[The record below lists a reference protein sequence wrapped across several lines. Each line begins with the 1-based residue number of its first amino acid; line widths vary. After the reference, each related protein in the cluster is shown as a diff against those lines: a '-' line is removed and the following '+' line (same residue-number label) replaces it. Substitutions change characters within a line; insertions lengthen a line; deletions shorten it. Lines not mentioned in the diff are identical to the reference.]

1 MEFGAVS
8 ALPRPNHCLHA
19 EKQGGFWTY
28 LRTLDLVKGNWKH
41 QEVDDTIY
49 RSTLSVFFVRE
60 NERSRLLG
68 LGKCQLLP
76 QLNAI
81 RCEAT
86 DFHLKTG
93 TGSFD
98 SVPI

>member
-1 MEFGAVS
+1 M
-8 ALPRPNHCLHA
+8 
-19 EKQGGFWTY
+19 
-28 LRTLDLVKGNWKH
+28 
-41 QEVDDTIY
+41 DTGSSERKLEASGSGRHY
-49 RSTLSVFFVRE
+49 LSVNPIGFFVRE